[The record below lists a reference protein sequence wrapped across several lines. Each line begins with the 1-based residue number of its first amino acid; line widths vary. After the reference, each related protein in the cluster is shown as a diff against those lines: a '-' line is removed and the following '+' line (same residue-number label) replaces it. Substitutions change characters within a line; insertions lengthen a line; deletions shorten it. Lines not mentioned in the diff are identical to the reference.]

1 MVRAIDLFGV
11 IVVSLVMAASAGAQD
26 THENPDRG
34 LTITIRTDATAG
46 APAAQTIRLYS
57 NSHAL
62 VIGID
67 DYTNGWPRLAAR

>member
-57 NSHAL
+57 NSTPSSSASTITPTGGR
-62 VIGID
+62 V
-67 DYTNGWPRLAAR
+67 